1 MARPDTVVD
10 RLATVGSWM
19 LRVVV
24 PLVFLVVVALSPRL
38 FGVSGTVAL
47 WLFVL
52 GVLAYW
58 STIGLS
64 RSNYAWNDVGPTQRV
79 DVDTFH
85 EGAER
90 CTRCD
95 ARISRGLKRRYANQ
109 WVLAGIPLYTIEWGE
124 NAYCPDCVD
133 PHTLEPLDGP
143 EEFVSNEDADGEPL
157 VDTDGRRERDRT

>member
-1 MARPDTVVD
+1 MAPPDAAAD
-10 RLATVGSWM
+10 RLVVIGRWV

-24 PLVFLVVVALSPRL
+24 PLVFLVGVALSPWL

-64 RSNYAWNDVGPTQRV
+64 RSGYAWNDVGPTRRV

-95 ARISRGLKRRYANQ
+95 ARITRGLKRRYVNQ
-109 WVLAGIPLYTIEWGE
+109 WVLAGIPLYTIDWGE
-124 NAYCPDCVD
+124 NAYCPDCID
-133 PHTLEPLDGP
+133 PETLEPLDGP
-143 EEFVSNEDADGEPL
+143 RTVGGNDDGAREQIREPL
-157 VDTDGRRERDRT
+157 E